1 MPDLIKQTLNL
12 FIEILLSDFRMVF
25 FDEIDDPYK
34 VTLLFQLSLPWPAMP
49 KLLQELRSNDDRYT
63 REFGIFAITKEGTV
77 ASGHLLMR
85 ISTQTTQDRLEV
97 GGISA
102 VSTRPDYARRGL
114 MTSVTNRAH
123 EYFQELGLEYSVLTT
138 SRRLGA
144 NTMYQQLGYGEIN
157 HSKAAVK
164 YPNQPRTL
172 SPEDV
177 RIRPFSETDVD
188 RIYDVYKRV
197 VEGSTGFIYRPKN
210 FLKARNYTKGLQIK
224 PMENMRLVER
234 GNSVTGYAYWES
246 SPTTSDVLEI
256 MTLDEISF
264 HSLLADA
271 ERRNPNAAVMVW
283 CDGLIDPEIKWLK
296 RAGYEGPLEAY
307 GSFLAKSLNQK
318 TNSHSIKEMYGVALG
333 KFRIGLWDGT

>member
-1 MPDLIKQTLNL
+1 M
-12 FIEILLSDFRMVF
+12 SDFRIAF

-34 VTLLFQLSLPWPAMP
+34 VALLFQLSLSWSTMP
-49 KLLQELRSNDDRYT
+49 MLLQELRSNDDRYT
-63 REFGIFAITKEGTV
+63 HEFGLFAVTKDGIV
-77 ASGHLLMR
+77 ASGHLLMQ
-85 ISTQTTQDRLEV
+85 ILTQTTQGRLEV

-123 EYFQELGLEYSVLTT
+123 EYFQEVGLEYSVLTT

-144 NTMYQQLGYGEIN
+144 MAMYQQLGYGEID

-172 SPEDV
+172 PPEDV
-177 RIRPFSETDVD
+177 RVRPFSETDVD
-188 RIYDVYKRV
+188 RIDDIYKRV
-197 VEGSTGFIYRPKN
+197 VEGSTGFIYRPRN

-224 PMENMRLVER
+224 PRENMRLVER
-234 GNSVTGYAYWES
+234 GDSVTGYAYWES
-246 SPTTSDVLEI
+246 SPTTSDALEI
-256 MTLDEISF
+256 MALDEISF
-264 HSLLADA
+264 HGLLADA
-271 ERRNPNAAVMVW
+271 ERRNPDAAVMVW
-283 CDGLIDPEIKWLK
+283 CDGLIDPEIKWLE

-307 GSFLAKSLNQK
+307 GSFLVKSLNQK
-318 TNSHSIKEMYGVALG
+318 TNSQSIKEMYGVALG

>member
-1 MPDLIKQTLNL
+1 M
-12 FIEILLSDFRMVF
+12 SDFRIAF

-34 VTLLFQLSLPWPAMP
+34 VALLFQLSLSWSAMP
-49 KLLQELRSNDDRYT
+49 MLLQELRSNDDRYT
-63 REFGIFAITKEGTV
+63 HEFGLFAVTKDGIV
-77 ASGHLLMR
+77 ASGHLLMQ
-85 ISTQTTQDRLEV
+85 ILTQTTQGRLEV

-123 EYFQELGLEYSVLTT
+123 EYFQEIGLEYSVLTT

-144 NTMYQQLGYGEIN
+144 MAMYQQLGYGEIDR
-157 HSKAAVK
+157 SKAAVK

-177 RIRPFSETDVD
+177 RVRPFSETDVD
-188 RIYDVYKRV
+188 RIDDIYKRV
-197 VEGSTGFIYRPKN
+197 VEGSTGFIYRPRN

-224 PMENMRLVER
+224 PRENMRLVER
-234 GNSVTGYAYWES
+234 GDSVTGYAYWES
-246 SPTTSDVLEI
+246 SPTTSDALEI
-256 MTLDEISF
+256 MALDEISF
-264 HSLLADA
+264 HGLLADA
-271 ERRNPNAAVMVW
+271 ERRNPDAAVMVW
-283 CDGLIDPEIKWLK
+283 CDGLIDPESKWLK

-307 GSFLAKSLNQK
+307 GSFLVKSLNQK
-318 TNSHSIKEMYGVALG
+318 TNSQSIKEMYGVALG

>member
-1 MPDLIKQTLNL
+1 M
-12 FIEILLSDFRMVF
+12 SDFRIAF

-34 VTLLFQLSLPWPAMP
+34 VTLLFQLSLSWSAMP
-49 KLLQELRSNDDRYT
+49 KLLQELRSNDERYT
-63 REFGIFAITKEGTV
+63 REFGIFAVTKDGTV

-85 ISTQTTQDRLEV
+85 ILTQTTQGRLEV

-102 VSTRPDYARRGL
+102 VSTRPDFTRRGL
-114 MTSVTNRAH
+114 MTSIADRTH
-123 EYFQELGLEYSVLTT
+123 EYLQELGLEYSVLTT

-144 NTMYQQLGYGEIN
+144 MAMYQQLGYVEID

-172 SPEDV
+172 SPENV
-177 RIRPFSETDVD
+177 RVRPFSETDVD
-188 RIYDVYKRV
+188 SIDDVYKRA

-210 FLKARNYTKGLQIK
+210 FLKARNYTKGCQIK
-224 PMENMRLVER
+224 PRENMRLVER
-234 GNSVTGYAYWES
+234 GDSVTGYAYWES
-246 SPTTSDVLEI
+246 SPTTSDALEI
-256 MTLDEISF
+256 MALDEISF

-271 ERRNPNAAVMVW
+271 ERRNPDAAVMVW

-307 GSFLAKSLNQK
+307 GSFLAKSLKQK
-318 TNSHSIKEMYGVALG
+318 TDSHSIREMYGVESD